1 MEVTGHILSKNCTS
15 TVNWGYLDRPGYLEW
30 ELGIKNNS
38 VFQSVSSYKN
48 QALDVL
54 MLVDGSSYQM

>member
-1 MEVTGHILSKNCTS
+1 M
-15 TVNWGYLDRPGYLEW
+15 NWGYLDRPGYLEW